1 MAKLI
6 AKSAGEGLLPVRVGG
21 TKLSGAQPA
30 RITSIAPWPGKEKAV
45 ASALKKLGLDWP
57 APDRAVTGDKTAVLW
72 SGRSQAFLINAAPE
86 GLEAAAALTDQSDGW
101 ACLAL
106 DGAEAGAVLARL
118 VPIDLSP
125 ATFPEGATARTLLG
139 HMSLLIHRPGATLFH
154 LYIFRSMVASA
165 VHEIESVMKAVDAR
179 VRTC

>member
-1 MAKLI
+1 MARLI

-30 RITSIAPWPGKEKAV
+30 RITSVAPWPGKEKAT
-45 ASALKKLGLDWP
+45 ATALKKLGLDWP
-57 APDRAVTGDKTAVLW
+57 APDRAVLGDKTAILW

-101 ACLAL
+101 ACLSL
-106 DGAEAGAVLARL
+106 DGAEAGEVLARL

-139 HMSLLIHRPGATLFH
+139 HMSVLIHRAGPQRFH
-154 LYIFRSMVASA
+154 LYLFRSMVGFA
-165 VHEIESVMKAVDAR
+165 VHELEVVMKAVAAR
-179 VRTC
+179 AAV